1 MLLSNNVK
9 SSATLIPSYNVLP
22 LRFFNECL
30 TNHLSS
36 AVPRTTLNGRD
47 FFVWF
52 PIRVTN
58 LTSALS
64 PIFYK
69 FLISNSLPS
78 LSPITI
84 QFFCLRSCWYSSSF
98 SFILSSRNIF
108 RKLGRIFWPFITA
121 AKLFGT
127 FVIFSWKDSRS
138 TVSQADWI
146 FPRLVWLHLLY
157 FVLLFL
163 FGSATFW
170 CHLSAS
176 LRFLAG
182 PLLFTRL
189 QLYAGT
195 FPKISLFVCWTIAE
209 IHPAL

>member
-1 MLLSNNVK
+1 MK

-69 FLISNSLPS
+69 FLISNSLLS
-78 LSPITI
+78 LAPNTI

-121 AKLFGT
+121 AKLFDT
-127 FVIFSWKDSRS
+127 FVIFSWLQRFVANRFSS
-138 TVSQADWI
+138 WSNFSSI
-146 FPRLVWLHLLY
+146 SLVISFYLRN
-157 FVLLFL
+157 FL
-163 FGSATFW
+163 IPFISFSSFSCWTFIMFS
-170 CHLSAS
+170 HPSAS
-176 LRFLAG
+176 RWHFWKNLSSR
-182 PLLFTRL
+182 LLNNSWNSSGTL
-189 QLYAGT
+189 TQL
-195 FPKISLFVCWTIAE
+195 PQM
-209 IHPAL
+209 HPR